1 MIYSRRRLDRL
12 LECMLMTPASGS
24 RGPRDVRGRDWR
36 GWAGGTDLHVEEVEL
51 DGVARVDVLVR
62 EEELATQQQ
71 VLALVDA
78 LLAQRLRVIQPVH
91 CKKNTLKMLKL
102 FRKHL

>member
-1 MIYSRRRLDRL
+1 MHVNDAGEWLPRASRHARARLEGL
-12 LECMLMTPASGS
+12 G
-24 RGPRDVRGRDWR
+24 
-36 GWAGGTDLHVEEVEL
+36 GGTDLHVEKVEL
-51 DGVARVDVLVR
+51 DGVARVDVLVG